1 LRGQIRDAGKCERLA
16 ACKIDSLQLLIGEE
30 AQRELL
36 KSDIQPS
43 RKDLKL
49 AGEDLDKLQI
59 AAAQAFRSQAEQG
72 QPMPNL
78 PTRERDL
85 LRRELER
92 MQQLVLLGETTP
104 ADAVTETDKRLH
116 EQLGLADQ

>member
-1 LRGQIRDAGKCERLA
+1 VLAINARVGTNERRAALEFLRFM
-16 ACKIDSLQLLIGEE
+16 IGEE

-36 KSDIQPS
+36 KSDIQPA

-49 AGEDLDKLQI
+49 EGDDLDKLQI

-92 MQQLVLLGETTP
+92 MQQQVLLGEATP
-104 ADAVTETDKRLH
+104 ADAVTETDKRLR
-116 EQLGLADQ
+116 ELLGISDQ